1 MAIPPSSNGRPLSL
15 AIPAY
20 LWRVKTPG
28 TRGSRLL
35 VGVLLADVTC
45 FGIVMPLLAS
55 YASAMAASGAAIGAL
70 VAVYSAMQFLFAPF
84 WGRLSDRVGRRPV
97 LLLGILGT
105 LFSSLL
111 FAFAPNYL
119 TLLLSRV
126 IAGGLGATLHI
137 VQAYGADLTAPDQRT
152 RVMGLVGATY
162 GIGFIIGPTIGGITS
177 GLGEAAPGLAA
188 SGISLV
194 TLVLAGLWL
203 PEPSRR
209 LPDPQPPVPLPP
221 FAWRPFLAPFAAA
234 FASTLAFTVI
244 YVVLPLH
251 VEEALG
257 YGRSRV
263 SYLFVLV
270 GLMTAIVQG
279 GVVGRLAPR
288 LGEGRLVMLGGALM
302 AAGLASL
309 PPGTSASAMQPL
321 LLTGLAVLGIG
332 YGFAGPAEAG
342 YVSRRAGQAD
352 QGRLLG
358 VLQSINAISRIV
370 GPVAAGIL
378 LGQGGAGLAFLAA
391 AGSAGVAGALGLWM
405 RPEAARAAVVRE
417 PTGAG

>member
-1 MAIPPSSNGRPLSL
+1 MKP
-15 AIPAY
+15 
-20 LWRVKTPG
+20 PG
-28 TRGSRLL
+28 TRASRLL
-35 VGVLLADVTC
+35 IGVLLADVTC
-45 FGIVMPLLAS
+45 FAIVMPLLAS
-55 YASAMAASGAAIGAL
+55 YGSAMGSSGAAIGAL
-70 VAVYSAMQFLFAPF
+70 VAAYSAMHFLLAPV
-84 WGRLSDRVGRRPV
+84 WGRFSDRVGRRPV

-105 LFSSLL
+105 LCSSLL

-126 IAGGLGATLHI
+126 VAGGLGATLHI
-137 VQAYGADLTAPDQRT
+137 AQAYVADQTGPAERT
-152 RVMGLVGATY
+152 RVMGLIGATY
-162 GIGFIIGPTIGGITS
+162 GFGFILGPIIGGVTS
-177 GLGEAAPGLAA
+177 GLGDAAPGLAA

-194 TLVLAGLWL
+194 ALVVAGAWL
-203 PEPSRR
+203 PEPARR
-209 LPDPQPPVPLPP
+209 QPEAPAVAFPP
-221 FAWRPFLAPFAAA
+221 FAWRPFVIPFAAA

-263 SYLFVLV
+263 SYLFALV
-270 GLMTAIVQG
+270 GLMTTIVQG

-288 LGEGRLVMLGGALM
+288 LGEGRLVTLGGVLM

-309 PPGTSASAMQPL
+309 PPGTVGPAMQPL

-332 YGFAGPAEAG
+332 YGFVGPAEAG
-342 YVSRRAGQAD
+342 YVSRRAGRAD

-358 VLQSINAISRIV
+358 VLQSINAVSRIA
-370 GPVAAGIL
+370 GPVAAGAL
-378 LGQGGAGLAFLAA
+378 LAFGGAALAFFAA
-391 AGSAGVAGALGLWM
+391 AGSAGVAAALGLGM
-405 RPEAARAAVVRE
+405 RPEAAGADVVRE